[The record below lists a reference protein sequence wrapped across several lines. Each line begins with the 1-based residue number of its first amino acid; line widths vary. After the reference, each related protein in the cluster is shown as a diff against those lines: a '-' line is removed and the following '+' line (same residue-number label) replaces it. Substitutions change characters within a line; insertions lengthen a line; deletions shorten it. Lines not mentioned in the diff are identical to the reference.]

1 MFPHLETCDGAR
13 SRSAR
18 RGDDAPDELH
28 FWSSK
33 QNEIDYVVNP
43 RLLIEVK
50 RGRTQPSEFAW
61 FGRSFPSAHL
71 RIVGR
76 ERFAADRVRGLTIAE
91 LLRDPSW

>member
-1 MFPHLETCDGAR
+1 MFPHLENCDGAH

-18 RGDDAPDELH
+18 RGDDSPAELH